1 MVEKKIL
8 KLVLLLL
15 VLLPTVTANADDGKQ
30 TGLVVMTSSGVKT
43 EYSLADSPRLYFDG
57 TTVTLSTKLES
68 KEYAPTDLLKVY
80 LAFITSDVNTHTN
93 SLIFKDKT
101 KNVPLYNLNGQ
112 RVSDSYSGIV
122 IKNGKKVLQN
132 PDRQNFRLKKQI
144 VRNTLKH

>member
-30 TGLVVMTSSGVKT
+30 TGLVVITSSGVKT
-43 EYSLADSPRLYFDG
+43 EYSLTDSPRLYFDG
-57 TTVTLSTKLES
+57 ITVTLSTKLES

-93 SLIFKDKT
+93 SLIFKEKT
-101 KNVPLYNLNGQ
+101 KDIPLYNLNGQ

-132 PDRQNFRLKKQI
+132 PDR
-144 VRNTLKH
+144 

>member
-8 KLVLLLL
+8 KLILLLL
-15 VLLPTVTANADDGKQ
+15 VLLPTVTVNADDGKQ

-43 EYSLADSPRLYFDG
+43 EYSLTSSPRLYFDG

-101 KNVPLYNLNGQ
+101 KNIPLYNLNGQ

-132 PDRQNFRLKKQI
+132 PGR
-144 VRNTLKH
+144 

>member
-8 KLVLLLL
+8 KLILLLL

-30 TGLVVMTSSGVKT
+30 NGLVVMTSSGVKT
-43 EYSLADSPRLYFDG
+43 ELSLADSPRFYFDG

-80 LAFITSDVNTHTN
+80 LAFITSDVNTHTK

-132 PDRQNFRLKKQI
+132 PDR
-144 VRNTLKH
+144 

>member
-1 MVEKKIL
+1 MAEKKIL
-8 KLVLLLL
+8 KLILLLL

-43 EYSLADSPRLYFDG
+43 EYFLADSPRLYFDG

-132 PDRQNFRLKKQI
+132 PDR
-144 VRNTLKH
+144 

>member
-43 EYSLADSPRLYFDG
+43 EYSLTDSPRLYFDG

-93 SLIFKDKT
+93 SLIFKEKT
-101 KNVPLYNLNGQ
+101 KDIPLYNLNGQ

-132 PDRQNFRLKKQI
+132 PDR
-144 VRNTLKH
+144 

>member
-1 MVEKKIL
+1 MVEEKIL

-93 SLIFKDKT
+93 SLIFKEKT
-101 KNVPLYNLNGQ
+101 KDVPLYNLNGQ

-132 PDRQNFRLKKQI
+132 PDR
-144 VRNTLKH
+144 

>member
-15 VLLPTVTANADDGKQ
+15 VLLPTVTVNADDGKQ

-93 SLIFKDKT
+93 FLIFKENT
-101 KNVPLYNLNGQ
+101 KDIPLYNLNGQ

-132 PDRQNFRLKKQI
+132 PGR
-144 VRNTLKH
+144 

>member
-8 KLVLLLL
+8 KLILLLL

-57 TTVTLSTKLES
+57 TTVTLSAKLES

-132 PDRQNFRLKKQI
+132 PGR
-144 VRNTLKH
+144 

>member
-43 EYSLADSPRLYFDG
+43 ECSLADSPRLYFDG

-132 PDRQNFRLKKQI
+132 PDR
-144 VRNTLKH
+144 

>member
-93 SLIFKDKT
+93 I
-101 KNVPLYNLNGQ
+101 
-112 RVSDSYSGIV
+112 R
-122 IKNGKKVLQN
+122 
-132 PDRQNFRLKKQI
+132 
-144 VRNTLKH
+144 RNKC

>member
-8 KLVLLLL
+8 KLILLLL

-30 TGLVVMTSSGVKT
+30 NGLVVMTSSGVKT
-43 EYSLADSPRLYFDG
+43 EFSLADSPRFYFDG

-101 KNVPLYNLNGQ
+101 KDVPLYNLNGQ

-132 PDRQNFRLKKQI
+132 PDC
-144 VRNTLKH
+144 

>member
-8 KLVLLLL
+8 KLILLLL

-30 TGLVVMTSSGVKT
+30 TGLVVMTSSGVKP
-43 EYSLADSPRLYFDG
+43 EYSLADSPRFYFDG

-101 KNVPLYNLNGQ
+101 KNIPLYNLNGQ

-132 PDRQNFRLKKQI
+132 PDR
-144 VRNTLKH
+144 

>member
-101 KNVPLYNLNGQ
+101 KDVPLYNLNGQ

-122 IKNGKKVLQN
+122 IKNGKKVLQT
-132 PDRQNFRLKKQI
+132 PDR
-144 VRNTLKH
+144 

>member
-112 RVSDSYSGIV
+112 RVSDSYSGIF

-132 PDRQNFRLKKQI
+132 PDR
-144 VRNTLKH
+144 

>member
-93 SLIFKDKT
+93 FLIFKENT
-101 KNVPLYNLNGQ
+101 KDIPLYNLNGQ

-132 PDRQNFRLKKQI
+132 PGR
-144 VRNTLKH
+144 

>member
-30 TGLVVMTSSGVKT
+30 NGLVVMTSSGVKT
-43 EYSLADSPRLYFDG
+43 ELSLADSPRFYFDG

-132 PDRQNFRLKKQI
+132 PDR
-144 VRNTLKH
+144 

>member
-1 MVEKKIL
+1 MVEKKFL

-57 TTVTLSTKLES
+57 TTVTLSTKLKS

-93 SLIFKDKT
+93 FLIFKENT
-101 KNVPLYNLNGQ
+101 KDIPLYNLNGQ

-132 PDRQNFRLKKQI
+132 PGR
-144 VRNTLKH
+144 

>member
-8 KLVLLLL
+8 KLILLLL

-30 TGLVVMTSSGVKT
+30 TGLVVMKSSGVKT

-132 PDRQNFRLKKQI
+132 PDR
-144 VRNTLKH
+144 